1 MNNKTILAIT
11 FLLAGTLLTGTS
23 TMAMAP
29 AAYAEEDE
37 HDDDNKRYD
46 KDDNKRY
53 DKGGDGNKQKVE
65 DESAGSIADCD
76 DNEFERATQ
85 NCIATAATDD
95 SVVVNGRDG
104 DDDDDDNGRNGD
116 NGNGDNG
123 NGCDEC
129 FAEFEAAIEG
139 EITGVDLTA
148 VNVALAAF
156 GDCDDEFGLLEVE
169 ALATALLEIDA
180 VEDLEA
186 DIGLVTDLEECLDLL
201 ASIV

>member
-11 FLLAGTLLTGTS
+11 FLLAGTLFTS

-29 AAYAEEDE
+29 AYAER
-37 HDDDNKRYD
+37 DDDDKDYD

-95 SVVVNGRDG
+95 SVVINGRDG
-104 DDDDDDNGRNGD
+104 DDDDDDNGDNGD
-116 NGNGDNG
+116 NGNGVE
-123 NGCDEC
+123 GCDEC
-129 FAEFEAAIEG
+129 IAEFEAAIEG
-139 EITGVDLTA
+139 EITGV
-148 VNVALAAF
+148 ALAEVNAALEAF
-156 GDCDDEFGLLEVE
+156 GDCDDEFSIIEVE
-169 ALATALLEIDA
+169 DLATALLEIDA

-186 DIGLVTDLEECLDLL
+186 EAQVVTDLEECLDLL